1 MLIRC
6 YKSVNLILCLKCWS
20 YLVSFIIIL
29 FFKCVKVKVLKVEM
43 LKKDIVFMGE
53 IDMGLRY
60 RKNKVLLVIV

>member
-29 FFKCVKVKVLKVEM
+29 FFKCVKEKSVESWDVKE
-43 LKKDIVFMGE
+43 
-53 IDMGLRY
+53 RY
-60 RKNKVLLVIV
+60 SFYGWNWYGVKI